1 MNHKFKIILFLLLN
15 LVTSNYLQA
24 KPLVFGH
31 RGFRGKYT
39 ENSLQAFKQAVSLGV
54 DGVELDV
61 WVCKTGELVVFHDRT
76 LERLTSGKGNI
87 FDKTFNEL
95 RALKLP
101 NNEQIPTLSEVLA
114 QIKHA
119 CVVNI
124 ELKGPNTAKSVAQVI
139 QTFIQKHGWHKQ
151 DFMVSSFNHPELIK
165 FHKLMP
171 QIPFGPIIDGLMLGK
186 AKFAQAMGA
195 DYLVINFEYASQA
208 LVHDAHKRK
217 LKIYAYTVNDSV
229 DIANMQK
236 LKLDGIISDYPNL
249 VL

>member
-1 MNHKFKIILFLLLN
+1 MLRKLKLVLILFMYAG
-15 LVTSNYLQA
+15 VGSFLQA
-24 KPLVFGH
+24 KCLVFGH
-31 RGFRGKYT
+31 RGFGGKYT

-76 LERLTSGKGNI
+76 LERLTKGQGNV
-87 FDKTFNEL
+87 FDKTFSEL

-114 QIKHA
+114 QIKYA

-124 ELKGPNTAKSVAQVI
+124 ELKGPNTAIPVAQVI
-139 QTFIQKHGWHKQ
+139 KDFINNHGWQNK

-171 QIPFGPIIDGLMLGK
+171 QIHFGPITDGLMMGQ
-186 AKFAQAMGA
+186 AKFAQDMGA
-195 DYLVINFEYASQA
+195 NYLVINFEYASQG

-217 LKIYAYTVNDSV
+217 LKIYAYTVNDPV
-229 DIANMQK
+229 DIASMQK